1 MNVRI
6 TEKEIKDLKGINDFW
21 GDQMPMMAM
30 EEAGELIQ
38 AISKMERNVRDIDDP
53 DYDILTEM
61 AMDNLTTE
69 MADVLI
75 SIGTLMTRY
84 DISIGQV
91 KDKIDR
97 KLGKE
102 Y

>member
-6 TEKEIKDLKGINDFW
+6 TEKEIKDLKEINDFW

-30 EEAGELIQ
+30 EEAGEFVQ
-38 AISKMERNVRDIDDP
+38 AISKMERILRDQDDP
-53 DYDILTEM
+53 DWGYLIGIAESKLIAEM
-61 AMDNLTTE
+61 G
-69 MADVLI
+69 DVLI
-75 SIGTLMTRY
+75 SIGVLMNRY
-84 DISIGQV
+84 DISIGDV
-91 KDKIDR
+91 MSRIDR